1 MSDAPFSGRRFPD
14 SRPGPARGGRPFV
27 MALLVVLVPLAGAC
41 ATKGDVRDLRDEVR
55 EVSERQES
63 LLRTLSELQ
72 RATLDS
78 LAVQSDALFSLRG
91 ELSRQVLD
99 IQEQLVT
106 IQELT
111 GQSQRSLAGLRDQI
125 EARRT
130 EIVQLEQVDGAPPPE
145 DDGDE
150 EEDEPEEPGAEPADT
165 VDEAVPGVEPGGSAE
180 ELYNVAIRQFNRGSI
195 TTARRAFERF
205 LQANP
210 NHRLAPDAHLKLAD
224 ILVQEN
230 RLEDAVEAFLE
241 IPELFPSAGVVPDA
255 LYRAAGLQI
264 ELGREEE
271 ARDLLERVVNSY
283 PDSGAAILAEE
294 RLDELP

>member
-1 MSDAPFSGRRFPD
+1 MSDAPFSGRRSPA

-27 MALLVVLVPLAGAC
+27 AALLVVVLAPLASGC
-41 ATKGDVRDLRDEVR
+41 ATKGDVRDLRADVQEL
-55 EVSERQES
+55 SEQQES
-63 LLRTLSELQ
+63 LLRTLAELQ

-130 EIVQLEQVDGAPPPE
+130 QIVELEQVDGAPGA
-145 DDGDE
+145 DDGAAEDRP
-150 EEDEPEEPGAEPADT
+150 DEPDAEPADT
-165 VDEAVPGVEPGGSAE
+165 VDEAMPGVEPGGSAE

-205 LQANP
+205 LQAHP

-230 RLEDAVEAFLE
+230 RLEDAVDAFLE

-271 ARDLLERVVNSY
+271 ARELLERVVNSY